1 MFCFCGGVAEKSHCL
16 NKIEN
21 KRKVGCHLKML
32 LDLANDQMTLNSS
45 SFVDG
50 SRRHFTEVKGVCV
63 GVGVGVDV

>member
-1 MFCFCGGVAEKSHCL
+1 
-16 NKIEN
+16 
-21 KRKVGCHLKML
+21 ML

-63 GVGVGVDV
+63 GVGVCVDV